1 MFALMVLRSYSMAY
15 LLCSMPRIACCVR
28 QCSSS
33 VYSLRIFRINLGTIV
48 FDDKIG
54 ELDDCYVN
62 YAKRYHSLAEIFNSC
77 RPDNIPLTVLPEVLN
92 YSLFNNLKWLSPY
105 IMGLIKKKIV
115 FINVELIKTA
125 SLKQNAFREAV
136 LVFLILNP
144 Q

>member
-1 MFALMVLRSYSMAY
+1 
-15 LLCSMPRIACCVR
+15 MPRIACCVR

-92 YSLFNNLKWLSPY
+92 YSLFKNNNYTLEAK
-105 IMGLIKKKIV
+105 IKE
-115 FINVELIKTA
+115 FYFG
-125 SLKQNAFREAV
+125 Q
-136 LVFLILNP
+136 

>member
-1 MFALMVLRSYSMAY
+1 
-15 LLCSMPRIACCVR
+15 MPRIACCVR

-144 Q
+144 QQ